1 MKTKQ
6 DYKMLIE
13 RIEYNKA
20 SCNGRLNGVSVEVVN
35 LEVFS
40 MTVHADIIIH
50 EADDNKTE
58 RFNDVEFDKNYLNSL
73 N

>member
-1 MKTKQ
+1 MKIKK
-6 DYKMLIE
+6 DYKELIE

-20 SCNGRLNGVSVEVVN
+20 SCNGRLNGVSVKAIN
-35 LEVFS
+35 LEVCS
-40 MTVHADIIIH
+40 MTIHADIIIH